1 MGEGST
7 PDNLM
12 LCCHE
17 GNIIKSTMDSN
28 AFVQL
33 LEVLNKEENKIL
45 KENYFKQ
52 MWRGK
57 IANKVDRVNNDDRL
71 PDFLPKW
78 VHHYFT

>member
-1 MGEGST
+1 MDGGST

-17 GNIIKSTMDSN
+17 CNIIKSTMDSN

-33 LEVLNKEENKIL
+33 LEVLNKEENKTL

-52 MWRGK
+52 IWQGK
-57 IANKVDRVNNDDRL
+57 IANKIDRVNN
-71 PDFLPKW
+71 PDSMPVW
-78 VHHYFT
+78 EG